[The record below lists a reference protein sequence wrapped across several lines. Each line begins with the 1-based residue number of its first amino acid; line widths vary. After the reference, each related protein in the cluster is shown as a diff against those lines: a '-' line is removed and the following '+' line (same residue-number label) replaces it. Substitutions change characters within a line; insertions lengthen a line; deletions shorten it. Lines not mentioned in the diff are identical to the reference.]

1 MKNLKSEA
9 LFLMLGMAIMGFFI
23 WLGLSHISKDVRT
36 VNVKG
41 LAEMEVKAD
50 RVFWPITIKV
60 VGNDL
65 ITVYNEVNAKNI
77 IVEKFLK
84 DNGISESEISIN
96 APRVQD
102 READYY
108 SNNNYNTRY
117 NVTST
122 ITVSSSNIDLVR
134 NLMSRQGELIK
145 QGVAIANGDFY
156 TDHVSFIYSDLNSIK
171 PQMIEEATKNA
182 RAAAEKFAFDSNS
195 KLGKIKTATQ
205 GQFSISDRD
214 DNTPYIKTV
223 RVVTNVTYFL
233 ED

>member
-1 MKNLKSEA
+1 MKNLKTEA
-9 LFLMLGMAIMGFFI
+9 FFLMLGMVILGVFI
-23 WLGLSHISKDVRT
+23 KLGLSDVSEDVRT

-50 RVFWPITIKV
+50 HVFWPITIKV

-65 ITVYNEVNAKNI
+65 ITIYNDVKAKNA

-102 READYY
+102 RAADYY
-108 SNNNYNTRY
+108 TNEYKTRF

-122 ITVSSSNIDLVR
+122 ITVSSDKIDLVR
-134 NLMSRQGELIK
+134 ELMSRQGELLK
-145 QGVAIANGDFY
+145 QDVAIA
-156 TDHVSFIYSDLNSIK
+156 TDYYDNPVSFIYSGLNDIK

-182 RAAAEKFAFDSNS
+182 RAAAEKFATDSDS
-195 KLGKIKTATQ
+195 KLGKIKSASQ
-205 GQFSISDRD
+205 GQFSITDRD
-214 DNTPYIKTV
+214 NNTPYIKTV
-223 RVVTNVTYFL
+223 RVVTNVTYLL